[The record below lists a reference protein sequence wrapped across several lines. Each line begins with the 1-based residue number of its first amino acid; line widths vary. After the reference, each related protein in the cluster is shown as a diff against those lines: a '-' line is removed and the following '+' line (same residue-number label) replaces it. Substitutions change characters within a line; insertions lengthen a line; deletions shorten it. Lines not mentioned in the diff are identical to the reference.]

1 MIAHYLFIAETTQM
15 GKGVFTAEKISKNTV
30 IEIAPVV
37 VMSGEERKLLDQTLL
52 HDYIFEW
59 GEESQLCCV
68 ALGWVSMYNHSY
80 ESNCEYDMDDD
91 SKTITI
97 RTVRPIMAGEE
108 LYINY
113 NGVWNSDKKVW
124 FDAR

>member
-1 MIAHYLFIAETTQM
+1 VIAHYLFIAETTQM

-37 VMSGEERKLLDQTLL
+37 VMSGEERKLLDL
-52 HDYIFEW
+52 
-59 GEESQLCCV
+59 